1 MKKFLVILTLVVGN
15 FLIVGTS
22 YSYSAVGYMK
32 CKTVNK
38 LVEEENADVKNMIM
52 FWFSG
57 YYTGRNYE
65 TSSYPSIPDPQLVY
79 IATINYCKK
88 NPLKDTVDL
97 ADYLYSSLI

>member
-32 CKTVNK
+32 CETVNK

-57 YYTGRNYE
+57 YYTGRNPE
-65 TSSYPSIPDPQLVY
+65 IPDPQLIY
-79 IATINYCKK
+79 IATVNYCNN

>member
-1 MKKFLVILTLVVGN
+1 MKKFLVILILVVGN

-32 CKTVNK
+32 CETVNK
-38 LVEEENADVKNMIM
+38 LVAEDNADVKNMIM

-65 TSSYPSIPDPQLVY
+65 TSSYPAIPDPQLIY
-79 IATINYCKK
+79 IATMNYCNN
-88 NPLKDTVDL
+88 NPLQDTVDL
-97 ADYLYSSLI
+97 ADHLYSSLI

>member
-1 MKKFLVILTLVVGN
+1 MKKFLVILALVFGN
-15 FLIVGTS
+15 FLIVGAS

-32 CKTVNK
+32 CETVNK
-38 LVEEENADVKNMIM
+38 LVEEENTDVKNMIM

-65 TSSYPSIPDPQLVY
+65 TSSYPKLPDPQLVY
-79 IATINYCKK
+79 IATINYCTK

-97 ADYLYSSLI
+97 ADFLYSSLL

>member
-1 MKKFLVILTLVVGN
+1 MKKYLVILT
-15 FLIVGTS
+15 FIVGIFFIVGVS

-32 CKTVNK
+32 CENVNK

-65 TSSYPSIPDPQLVY
+65 TSSYPAIPDPQLIY
-79 IATINYCKK
+79 IATVNYCTK
-88 NPLKDTVDL
+88 NPLKDTVNL
-97 ADYLYSSLI
+97 ADHLYSSLI

>member
-1 MKKFLVILTLVVGN
+1 MKKFLVILALVFGN
-15 FLIVGTS
+15 FLIVGTG

-32 CKTVNK
+32 CETVNK
-38 LVEEENADVKNMIM
+38 LVEEENTDVKNMIM

-65 TSSYPSIPDPQLVY
+65 TSSYPKLPDPQLVY
-79 IATINYCKK
+79 IATINYCTK

-97 ADYLYSSLI
+97 ADYLYSSLL

>member
-1 MKKFLVILTLVVGN
+1 MKKLLVIMILVFGN

-32 CKTVNK
+32 CETVNK

-65 TSSYPSIPDPQLVY
+65 TSRYPKLPDPQLVY
-79 IATINYCKK
+79 IATINYCTK

-97 ADYLYSSLI
+97 ADYLYSSLL

>member
-1 MKKFLVILTLVVGN
+1 MKKFLVILALVFGN
-15 FLIVGTS
+15 FLIVGTG

-32 CKTVNK
+32 CETVNK
-38 LVEEENADVKNMIM
+38 LVEEENPDVKNMIM

-65 TSSYPSIPDPQLVY
+65 TSSYPKLPDPQLVY
-79 IATINYCKK
+79 IATINYCTK

-97 ADYLYSSLI
+97 ADYLYSSLL

>member
-1 MKKFLVILTLVVGN
+1 MKKFLVILALVFGN
-15 FLIVGTS
+15 FLIVGTG

-32 CKTVNK
+32 CETVNK
-38 LVEEENADVKNMIM
+38 LVEEENSDVKNMIM

-65 TSSYPSIPDPQLVY
+65 TSSYPKLPDPQLVY
-79 IATINYCKK
+79 IATINYCTK

-97 ADYLYSSLI
+97 ADYLYSSLL

>member
-1 MKKFLVILTLVVGN
+1 
-15 FLIVGTS
+15 
-22 YSYSAVGYMK
+22 
-32 CKTVNK
+32 
-38 LVEEENADVKNMIM
+38 MIM

-65 TSSYPSIPDPQLVY
+65 TSSYPKLPDPQLVY
-79 IATINYCKK
+79 ISTINYCTK

>member
-1 MKKFLVILTLVVGN
+1 MKKFLVILTLVFGN

-32 CKTVNK
+32 CETVNK

-65 TSSYPSIPDPQLVY
+65 TSSYPKLPDPQLVY
-79 IATINYCKK
+79 IATINYCNK

-97 ADYLYSSLI
+97 ADYLYSSLL

>member
-1 MKKFLVILTLVVGN
+1 MKKFLVILTLVFGN

-32 CKTVNK
+32 CETVNK
-38 LVEEENADVKNMIM
+38 LVKEENPDVKNMIM

-65 TSSYPSIPDPQLVY
+65 TSSYPQILDPQLVY
-79 IATINYCKK
+79 IATTNYCTK

-97 ADYLYSSLI
+97 ADYLYSSLL